1 MAIKEIVLYVG
12 RDLRYPARQQAAMRL
27 AERFDARIVGVHVLS
42 YPVVAGYMQVDLGAE
57 LIEQQMAQA
66 HARAAEIRKS
76 FDAAMQREGL
86 SAEWRL
92 IEGNPVAAMALAS
105 RYGDLSIVAQPNPQ
119 DPWPEDSM
127 PDELVLAAGRPLLVW
142 PYVGD
147 YAAMG
152 RQVMVAWNGSR
163 EAVRALHDAMDFLV
177 GAEKVVVSTVNS
189 PDRSHIAGADL
200 AGYLARHGIRAE
212 VHPITAP
219 DLDAGNAILS
229 AAADFGSD
237 LLVMGAYG
245 HSRLRELALGG
256 VTRHVLKTMTLPVL
270 MSH

>member
-12 RDLRYPARQQAAMRL
+12 RDARYPARQEAALRL
-27 AERFDARIVGVHVLS
+27 ARRFEARVVGIYVLN

-57 LIEQQMAQA
+57 LIERQMAEA
-66 HARAAEIRKS
+66 RARAAEVRKE

-92 IEGNPVAAMALAS
+92 IEGNPVDAMTLAS
-105 RYGDLSIVAQPNPQ
+105 RYGDITIVPQANPE
-119 DPWPEDSM
+119 DPRPEDSL

-147 YAAMG
+147 YPDPG
-152 RQVMVAWNGSR
+152 QQVMVAWNGTR

-177 GAEKVVVSTVNS
+177 AAQKVVVSTVNS
-189 PDRSHIAGADL
+189 ADRAHIAGADV
-200 AGYLARHGIRAE
+200 AGFLARHGINAE
-212 VHPITAP
+212 VHPINAP
-219 DLDAGNAILS
+219 ELDAGNAILS